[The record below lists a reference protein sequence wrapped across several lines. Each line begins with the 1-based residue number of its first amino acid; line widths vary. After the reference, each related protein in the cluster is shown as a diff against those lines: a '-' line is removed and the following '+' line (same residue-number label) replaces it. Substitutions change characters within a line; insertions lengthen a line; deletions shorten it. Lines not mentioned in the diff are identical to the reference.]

1 LIDGERGVVKTAV
14 NMAVGG
20 WKDVPLGAEV
30 SRRCAGMLV
39 VVENDA
45 CAAAVG
51 EGYFGSA
58 VGSRDYA
65 LLTVGSG
72 LGSGVISGG
81 QLVRG
86 AFSTGTDL
94 GHYSLDPDNGLKC
107 LCGMV
112 GCAETLCSGPGLV
125 NAFRLVMKNG
135 GIKSAVTDG
144 AELNSAAILKA
155 AQGRDAG
162 AIAAVEMM
170 GRALGHIAAVVGSV
184 IDPDVIVIGGG
195 LGIAAFDLMKGGMEM
210 EYRRRTPGCQGMP
223 AFRASTLASS
233 ALGSAGLV
241 WSRSGTTTAT

>member
-1 LIDGERGVVKTAV
+1 L
-14 NMAVGG
+14 
-20 WKDVPLGAEV
+20 P
-30 SRRCAGMLV
+30 V

-72 LGSGVISGG
+72 LGSGVIANG
-81 QLVRG
+81 QLLRG
-86 AFSTGTDL
+86 AHSVGTDL
-94 GHYSLDPDNGLKC
+94 GHYSIDPHNGLKC
-107 LCGMV
+107 LCGKL

-125 NAFRLVMKNG
+125 NAFRQVIKEG
-135 GIKSAVTDG
+135 GNSELADSAD
-144 AELNSAAILKA
+144 LSSAAILEA
-155 AQGRDAG
+155 AKRNDQRAWS
-162 AIAAVEMM
+162 AVGVM

-184 IDPDVIVIGGG
+184 IDPDVIVVGGG
-195 LGIAAFDLMKGGMEM
+195 LGIAAFDLMETHIVWS
-210 EYRRRTPGCQGMP
+210 YRHRVPGCQVVP

-241 WSRSGTTTAT
+241 WSRM